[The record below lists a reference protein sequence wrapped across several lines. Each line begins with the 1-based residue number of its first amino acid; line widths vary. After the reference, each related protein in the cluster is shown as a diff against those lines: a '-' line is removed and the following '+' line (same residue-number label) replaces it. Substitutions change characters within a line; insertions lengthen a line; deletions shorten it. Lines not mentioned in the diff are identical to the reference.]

1 MTKKTKPK
9 KPAKKPAKK
18 AAKQPNNTAIPY
30 DERMP
35 DICIDG
41 DEHTA
46 DPYSFS
52 QADGA
57 PWIVDVRCSKCKR
70 SGAAPIE
77 PSSIQW

>member
-1 MTKKTKPK
+1 MAKKKT
-9 KPAKKPAKK
+9 KK
-18 AAKQPNNTAIPY
+18 AAKKSVKSTVAY

>member
-1 MTKKTKPK
+1 MKKKSKKSAKSAKPIV
-9 KPAKKPAKK
+9 A
-18 AAKQPNNTAIPY
+18 Y

-70 SGAAPIE
+70 SGSAHIE